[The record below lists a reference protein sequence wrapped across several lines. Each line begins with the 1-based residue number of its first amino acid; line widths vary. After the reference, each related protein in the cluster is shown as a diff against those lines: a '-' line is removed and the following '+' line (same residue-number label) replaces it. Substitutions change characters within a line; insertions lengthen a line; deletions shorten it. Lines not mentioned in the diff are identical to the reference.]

1 MQALR
6 DYVTAADGYRY
17 ANQVSLLH
25 CKIQVLTGCPSQRQ
39 AALDLGNSAG
49 CEHIAAGRHTL
60 QSDSEMAWPCFR
72 QQHDSTALGVRKH
85 QKARMLEFLA
95 TTNCKVI
102 EMQNVQHDA
111 VTCHRLSPS
120 KGWPSQREAGA
131 LGPWALGILEAE
143 LGHHRAPSFI
153 AGIAGQ
159 VIPSILRLY
168 FHGGTPAQHQDSFRR
183 CQLVKAMADMIA
195 IFQYISRY
203 FNMLQMLQWTAGLI
217 ELSALDQIDWYGVN
231 VNAGALLETRRWRH
245 LVPLGRCLSCC
256 RPYDKL
262 LTDIYYIT
270 DINCINSWQFSG
282 QGHFRL
288 NTHHTTCTF
297 TMYG

>member
-72 QQHDSTALGVRKH
+72 QQHDSTALRVRKH

-95 TTNCKVI
+95 TTKCKMI

-111 VTCHRLSPS
+111 VTCHCLSPS

-143 LGHHRAPSFI
+143 LGHHRAPSLPVLPVKSSPAYWGCTSMAALQQSTRTRFED
-153 AGIAGQ
+153 ANLWRQ
-159 VIPSILRLY
+159 WQTWLQY
-168 FHGGTPAQHQDSFRR
+168 FN
-183 CQLVKAMADMIA
+183 
-195 IFQYISRY
+195 IFQYVADVAVDCWTYWALSTGSDRPVWCECECRSSTWDEAVATPCSSGT
-203 FNMLQMLQWTAGLI
+203 MLVVLQTLRQTINW
-217 ELSALDQIDWYGVN
+217 
-231 VNAGALLETRRWRH
+231 
-245 LVPLGRCLSCC
+245 
-256 RPYDKL
+256 
-262 LTDIYYIT
+262 YIT
-270 DINCINSWQFSG
+270 DI
-282 QGHFRL
+282 
-288 NTHHTTCTF
+288 
-297 TMYG
+297 